1 MLYFTKVGNHQWPF
15 CTCCVGSDQAS
26 LVHLY
31 SLGIA
36 CAAVFLTYGDI
47 SDAASLMAN
56 IIIGT
61 MIVTLMLERT
71 RRALALISWFGSCT
85 ERSRAFLEQYF

>member
-1 MLYFTKVGNHQWPF
+1 MLTLFYKPKTVLLG
-15 CTCCVGSDQAS
+15 
-26 LVHLY
+26 LYLY

-47 SDAASLMAN
+47 SEAASLMAN

-71 RRALALISWFGSCT
+71 RRALALISWFGSW
-85 ERSRAFLEQYF
+85 RSTKWWKNTLLEVVKCCILFIAK